1 MQETLSYY
9 KLIELYLNHR
19 YLSSKCIP
27 EQDNVSPKWST
38 RICTSNCKTSWIV
51 TNSCYTI
58 MSSQPSN
65 QCLLAWESFV
75 AFFRWNQAKNEWLC
89 VWLFAADLIVVSH
102 HVLPQGK
109 VFFAFGTI
117 VVLSF

>member
-1 MQETLSYY
+1 MLKVPNT
-9 KLIELYLNHR
+9 H
-19 YLSSKCIP
+19 IP
-27 EQDNVSPKWST
+27 
-38 RICTSNCKTSWIV
+38 CTSNGKTMSIV

-58 MSSQPSN
+58 MCSQPSN
-65 QCLLAWESFV
+65 QCLLAGESFV
-75 AFFRWNQAKNEWLC
+75 AFFRWNQTTNEWLG
-89 VWLFAADLIVVSH
+89 VWFFGADLIVVSH